1 MKENLILT
9 KTFDFALEIVE
20 LYKILLS
27 EREFVLSKQ
36 IVRAG
41 TSIGANVEEAI
52 AGHSRK
58 DFIAKLVIA
67 AKEARETR
75 YFLKLMDRSQL
86 VQTDYSR
93 YLKKIEDILNIL
105 YAIIKTSQIN
115 SQSKNLEFKI

>member
-1 MKENLILT
+1 MKENLILS

-27 EREFVLSKQ
+27 KKEFVLSKQ

-41 TSIGANVEEAI
+41 TSIGANVKEAI

-86 VQTDYSR
+86 VQIDYSK

-105 YAIIKTSQIN
+105 YAIIKTSQTN
-115 SQSKNLEFKI
+115 LQSKNLEFKI